1 MILKNIIKLCKERGI
16 SISKLEKTLGFGNAT
31 IRGWENSSPSV
42 DKIKKVADF
51 FGVSIES
58 LIQEEKTEWAD
69 SMN

>member
-1 MILKNIIKLCKERGI
+1 MILKNIIKLCKERGV

>member
-1 MILKNIIKLCKERGI
+1 MILKNIIKLCRERGI

-51 FGVSIES
+51 FGVSIEV
-58 LIQEEKTEWAD
+58 LISGSDDEEEEA
-69 SMN
+69 NL